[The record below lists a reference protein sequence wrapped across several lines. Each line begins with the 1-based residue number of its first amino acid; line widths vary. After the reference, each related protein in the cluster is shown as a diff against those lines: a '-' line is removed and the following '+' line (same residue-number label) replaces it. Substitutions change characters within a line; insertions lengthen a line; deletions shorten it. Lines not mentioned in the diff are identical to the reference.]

1 MSIAGIRDAI
11 KAGLEAITGLTA
23 FDTVPDSINKLPA
36 AWVLPLSASYDL
48 TASNSSMVLHC
59 VVVVML
65 GRQGDIQAAQD
76 TLDTYILPTGST
88 SVKAALEATN
98 LSSHA
103 DVLRVTGFRDYGG
116 MEFGGQQYI
125 GCKFDV
131 DVWI

>member
-11 KAGLEAITGLTA
+11 KTGLETITGLTA
-23 FDTVPDSINKLPA
+23 FDTVPDSVNKLPT

-48 TASNSSMVLHC
+48 TASDSSMVLHC
-59 VVVVML
+59 VVVVIL

-125 GCKFDV
+125 GCKFDM

>member
-11 KAGLEAITGLTA
+11 KTGLETITGLTA
-23 FDTVPDSINKLPA
+23 FDTVPDSVNKLPT

-48 TASNSSMVLHC
+48 TASDSSMVLHC
-59 VVVVML
+59 VVVVIL

-88 SVKAALEATN
+88 SVKAALEAAN
-98 LSSHA
+98 LSTHA